1 MNFSYQFQQ
10 SLFSLVIQ
18 INHDHEEMSYGN
30 QFFYGYWWA
39 QRRSRNGSPQ
49 IRTEWN
55 SITLFDRLSVIAS
68 QYLSKGRLVLID
80 GSIQSR
86 KYSGK
91 DGIERIAYDT
101 MVVKWKCWIAIM
113 KRLQWAVMVI
123 LQLNRIIRHYLQQAL
138 RFRVQNLQQHSS
150 MISMTISRFRGKQQ
164 KFKFKYLTLALEL
177 GAGIGSSHNKN
188 VNLLHSKQYKKF
200 I

>member
-1 MNFSYQFQQ
+1 
-10 SLFSLVIQ
+10 
-18 INHDHEEMSYGN
+18 
-30 QFFYGYWWA
+30 
-39 QRRSRNGSPQ
+39 
-49 IRTEWN
+49 
-55 SITLFDRLSVIAS
+55 
-68 QYLSKGRLVLID
+68 
-80 GSIQSR
+80 
-86 KYSGK
+86 
-91 DGIERIAYDT
+91 
-101 MVVKWKCWIAIM
+101 M
-113 KRLQWAVMVI
+113 KRLHWAGKVI

-138 RFRVQNLQQHSS
+138 RFRVQNLQQHNS

>member
-1 MNFSYQFQQ
+1 
-10 SLFSLVIQ
+10 
-18 INHDHEEMSYGN
+18 
-30 QFFYGYWWA
+30 
-39 QRRSRNGSPQ
+39 
-49 IRTEWN
+49 
-55 SITLFDRLSVIAS
+55 
-68 QYLSKGRLVLID
+68 
-80 GSIQSR
+80 
-86 KYSGK
+86 
-91 DGIERIAYDT
+91 
-101 MVVKWKCWIAIM
+101 M
-113 KRLQWAVMVI
+113 KLLQWAVMVI

-177 GAGIGSSHNKN
+177 FAGIGSSHNKN